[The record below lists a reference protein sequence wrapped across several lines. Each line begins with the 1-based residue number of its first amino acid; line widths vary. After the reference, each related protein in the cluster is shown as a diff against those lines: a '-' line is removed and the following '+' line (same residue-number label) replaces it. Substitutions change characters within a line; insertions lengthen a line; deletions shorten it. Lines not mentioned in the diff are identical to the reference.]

1 MKFEWNEKKNQI
13 NIKKHGISFEEAS
26 YVFSDIDAISI
37 IDEEHSDNE
46 LRWITIGKIINRG
59 IIVVVHTERIK
70 GEKEYIRIISARK
83 GAKLEEKEYIN
94 RIGGK

>member
-1 MKFEWNEKKNQI
+1 MKFEWNEKKDQI

-46 LRWITIGKIINRG
+46 LRWITI
-59 IIVVVHTERIK
+59 
-70 GEKEYIRIISARK
+70 
-83 GAKLEEKEYIN
+83 
-94 RIGGK
+94 

>member
-13 NIKKHGISFEEAS
+13 NIRKHNISFEEAS
-26 YVFSDIDAISI
+26 YVFTDIDAISI

-59 IIVVVHTERIK
+59 IIIVVHTERIRN
-70 GEKEYIRIISARK
+70 EKEYIRIISARK
-83 GAKLEEKEYIN
+83 AVKFEEKEYID
-94 RIGGK
+94 RKGVK